1 MTVAEPAGGHG
12 LVWRGID
19 RVLTAVE
26 RFYAR
31 TLDWALA
38 HRVFM
43 LLVTLLTIVLTVRMY
58 GLVPKGFM
66 PQQDTGII
74 MGSTLADPDVSFQT
88 MSDRQR
94 QAVDILLA
102 DPAIEPSPPPSAS
115 RPAGTRSTAG
125 S

>member
-1 MTVAEPAGGHG
+1 M
-12 LVWRGID
+12 
-19 RVLTAVE
+19 LTAVE

-43 LLVTLLTIVLTVRMY
+43 LLITLLTIVLTVRMY

-88 MSDRQR
+88 MEDRQR
-94 QAVDILLA
+94 QAVDVLLA
-102 DPAIEPSPPPSAS
+102 DPGGRHASPPPSAS
-115 RPAGTRSTAG
+115 RPAGRRSTAG